1 MWRKI
6 IPREEKFFEMFN
18 TMAANADATVALL
31 VEMMENFDNLSDR
44 ASAIKGKEHLGDTQI
59 HDLVRKL
66 NSTFVTPMD
75 REDIHHLASAI
86 DDIIDLADAAAN
98 KVILFDIHGKIHGA
112 PELARILKLQ
122 TVQICK
128 AMQALPDQR
137 RLLEQCIEIHRLENE
152 GDRVFQEAIGRLFK
166 EETDPIHLIK
176 LKETLEALERATDTC
191 EDVANVLEGIMVK
204 NA

>member
-1 MWRKI
+1 VWRRI
-6 IPREEKFFEMFN
+6 IPRDENFFEMFN
-18 TMAANADATVALL
+18 IMAANADATVALL
-31 VEMMENFDNLSDR
+31 VEMMEDFDNLRDR

-75 REDIHHLASAI
+75 REDIHHLASAM
-86 DDIIDLADAAAN
+86 DDIVDLADAAAN
-98 KVILFDIHGKIHGA
+98 KVILFDIHAKIHGA
-112 PELARILKLQ
+112 PELTRILKLQ

-128 AMQALPDQR
+128 AVKSLQERDR
-137 RLLEQCIEIHRLENE
+137 ILEQCIEIHRLENE
-152 GDRVFQEAIGRLFK
+152 GDRIFQEAIGRLFK

-176 LKETLEALERATDTC
+176 IKEVLEALERATDTC

>member
-1 MWRKI
+1 MWRRI
-6 IPREEKFFEMFN
+6 IPRDENFFEMFN
-18 TMAANADATVALL
+18 SMAANADATVALL
-31 VEMMENFDNLSDR
+31 VEMMEEYNNLRDR
-44 ASAIKGKEHLGDTQI
+44 ASVIKGKEHLGDTLI

-75 REDIHHLASAI
+75 REDIHHLASAM

-98 KVILFDIHGKIHGA
+98 KVILFDIHTRIHGA

-128 AMQALPDQR
+128 AVKSLQERDR
-137 RLLEQCIEIHRLENE
+137 ILEQCIEIHRLENE
-152 GDRVFQEAIGRLFK
+152 GDRIFQEAIGRLFK

-176 LKETLEALERATDTC
+176 IKEVLEALERATDTC

>member
-1 MWRKI
+1 VWRRI
-6 IPREEKFFEMFN
+6 IPRDENFFEMFN
-18 TMAANADATVALL
+18 SMAANADATVALL
-31 VEMMENFDNLSDR
+31 VEMMEEYNNLRDR
-44 ASAIKGKEHLGDTQI
+44 ASVIKGKEHLGDTLI

-75 REDIHHLASAI
+75 REDIHHLASAM

-98 KVILFDIHGKIHGA
+98 KVILFDIHTRIHGA

-128 AMQALPDQR
+128 AVKSLQERDR
-137 RLLEQCIEIHRLENE
+137 ILEQCIEIHRLENE
-152 GDRVFQEAIGRLFK
+152 GDRIFQEAIGRLFK

-176 LKETLEALERATDTC
+176 IKEVLEALERATDTC